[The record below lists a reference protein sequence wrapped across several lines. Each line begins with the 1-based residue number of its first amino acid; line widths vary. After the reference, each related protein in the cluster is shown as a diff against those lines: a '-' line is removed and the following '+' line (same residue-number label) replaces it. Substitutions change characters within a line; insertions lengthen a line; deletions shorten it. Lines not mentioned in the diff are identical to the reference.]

1 MDITAKGVQPMT
13 QIAVMIK
20 SLPANLRSSSN
31 MSEDM
36 TSFALESF
44 EPEENLNFKLDTGV
58 DVASVEWLLM
68 SARVPR
74 V

>member
-1 MDITAKGVQPMT
+1 MT